1 MQLFLNRSESEFGE
15 ACMVFGCQKTI
26 CFLMFFV
33 YLILGVNLL
42 QFLLHLQLI
51 TLQSTYTFV
60 ILSARTEVGWH
71 VEWFFLNPY
80 WCL

>member
-51 TLQSTYTFV
+51 TLFNLHIHLLY
-60 ILSARTEVGWH
+60 
-71 VEWFFLNPY
+71 FLPEQKLDGMWNGFS
-80 WCL
+80 